1 MITNAEKIDLKRL
14 MKKTVEEE
22 GPDSI
27 IDDNTDQI
35 RSLKHSVLIMADVR
49 TFANLK
55 QDQVDLQTSDPVRF
69 DAMAT
74 EACAFLH
81 EHYVDLFQRML
92 RNEMDYNI
100 LLRMLAVLR
109 RIEDGAVDQHEGSV
123 EVGKILKELY
133 VDSALR
139 RGQNLDEKYAAD
151 KPVVYD
157 GKSGVSWRDFKQKR

>member
-1 MITNAEKIDLKRL
+1 MITNQEKIDLKRL

-22 GPDSI
+22 GADSI
-27 IDDNTDQI
+27 MEDNTNQI

-49 TFANLK
+49 TFAHLK
-55 QDQVDLQTSDPVRF
+55 QDHADLQTTDGPRF
-69 DAMAT
+69 EAMAQ
-74 EACAFLH
+74 EACAFLY

-109 RIEDGAVDQHEGSV
+109 RIEDGNVDQHEGSV

-139 RGQNLDEKYAAD
+139 RGKNLDEKYAAD

-157 GKSGVSWRDFKQKR
+157 GKSGVNWRDFKSAR